1 MPVLGEQLGLVCR
14 RGCRDALLPKG
25 CVCRKSTSGLKK
37 YCVGVRKKEYHAVS
51 KEKNKQRGL
60 EACPDQH
67 PVAVGGDVGT
77 ALKSGP
83 GCD

>member
-1 MPVLGEQLGLVCR
+1 M
-14 RGCRDALLPKG
+14 
-25 CVCRKSTSGLKK
+25 
-37 YCVGVRKKEYHAVS
+37 GVRKKEYHAVS

-67 PVAVGGDVGT
+67 LVAVGWDVGT
-77 ALKSGP
+77 ALKSGL